1 MKKIFFTAIVLA
13 ILAAPIVAPVLL
25 GYRTKAEPDHVGMT
39 EMPPRQPVTPPPL
52 ADKPKDT
59 SPPKADPIPVPPPAS
74 PSRSFMMGYWDGF
87 HGKWLGPVRWT
98 LSNEYRQG
106 HMLGAYDRKNGIMRY
121 PPEQRR

>member
-25 GYRTKAEPDHVGMT
+25 SYRGKSEPKEGMT
-39 EMPPRQPVTPPPL
+39 EFPIAHVTPTAP
-52 ADKPKDT
+52 A
-59 SPPKADPIPVPPPAS
+59 PKAKEQPNTEPLPLTPPAT

-106 HMLGAYDRKNGIMRY
+106 HMLGAYDRKHGIMRY
-121 PPEQRR
+121 PPEQR